1 VAPKRRSRTRNQT
14 VDRRQ
19 YLLISFV
26 FLALAFAAPASA
38 ANKPADDNGVPDAGV
53 LTGRVTLSPA
63 CPVERMPPDPA
74 CAPRR
79 YQTTLRIYGTNDI
92 AVASSQSD
100 ARGEFRFSLPAG
112 TYRIEAEGGA
122 MFPRCTAQTATVR
135 PNVTTLIEISCDTG
149 IR

>member
-1 VAPKRRSRTRNQT
+1 MLR
-14 VDRRQ
+14 
-19 YLLISFV
+19 LLIPV
-26 FLALAFAAPASA
+26 LLVAIAFAAPASA
-38 ANKPADDNGVPDAGV
+38 TTKPANDNGVPDAGV
-53 LTGRVTLSPA
+53 LTGRVTLTPV

-74 CAPRR
+74 CAPRP
-79 YQTTLRIYGTNDI
+79 YQTTLRVYGANDVV
-92 AVASSQSD
+92 VANSQSD

-135 PNVTTLIEISCDTG
+135 PNVATLIEISCDTG